1 MSTKTQILLYLALL
15 ALIDTAIPIP
25 ITAMIL
31 IMVLFQKPKW
41 FKDWV
46 EDIYR
51 RYCGCLLPESNMR
64 VQDQIPI
71 PNAIKN
77 ECRFFI
83 NASLLEDIPWRPRVL
98 RAQTPDQ

>member
-1 MSTKTQILLYLALL
+1 VSTKTQILIYLALL

-31 IMVLFQKPKW
+31 IMVFFQKPRW

-51 RYCGCLLPESNMR
+51 R
-64 VQDQIPI
+64 
-71 PNAIKN
+71 
-77 ECRFFI
+77 
-83 NASLLEDIPWRPRVL
+83 
-98 RAQTPDQ
+98 